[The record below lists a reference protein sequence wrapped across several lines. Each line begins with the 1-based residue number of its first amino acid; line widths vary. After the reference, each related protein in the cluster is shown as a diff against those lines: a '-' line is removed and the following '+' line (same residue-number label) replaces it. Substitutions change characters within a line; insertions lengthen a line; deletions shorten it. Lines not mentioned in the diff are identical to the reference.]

1 MYLIVHSSTIYNSQY
16 VEATK
21 MSISRE
27 MDKENVVYTY
37 THTHT
42 HTHTHKIEFYSV
54 IKKNKIMPLAAT

>member
-1 MYLIVHSSTIYNSQY
+1 
-16 VEATK
+16 

-27 MDKENVVYTY
+27 MDKENVVY
-37 THTHT
+37 THT

>member
-1 MYLIVHSSTIYNSQY
+1 MHPIVHSSTIYNSQY

-27 MDKENVVYTY
+27 MDKENVVYT
-37 THTHT
+37 HTHT